1 MMEEQNRP
9 YKRIMNLTTCRS
21 AVVRLRQPGVNWHSS
36 RRLAYYG
43 LEAWKSI
50 LGKKKRRKETS
61 FRIQLLLFPAK
72 FLTCKYLC

>member
-9 YKRIMNLTTCRS
+9 YKRIMNLTTCGS

-50 LGKKKRRKETS
+50 LVKKKKKKKKKHPFAFS
-61 FRIQLLLFPAK
+61 CFYFRLNS
-72 FLTCKYLC
+72 